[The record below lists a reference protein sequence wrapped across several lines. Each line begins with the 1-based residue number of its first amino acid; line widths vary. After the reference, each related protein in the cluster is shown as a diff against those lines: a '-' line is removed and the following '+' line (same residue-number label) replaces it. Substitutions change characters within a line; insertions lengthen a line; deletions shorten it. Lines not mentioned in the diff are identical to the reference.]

1 MLPRTRARLATA
13 HRWLALLMAPVFV
26 AILLSG
32 ALLAFSPILGK
43 PGEASSGGRLDPA
56 RLVGLLQR
64 VDPRGKAP
72 YLFLT
77 PDEGTVG
84 VIQPETGEA
93 KYFSTSTGLA
103 VPEPRQPSPDVFD
116 IALRIHKDLW
126 FGLGGL
132 VGFGTFAML
141 VLVLLGPLLARPARR
156 PSTPLGRHIWLGWIL
171 WPLLALLPVS
181 VVLMKLHPPV
191 VTSRS
196 GAPMPLARAVDM
208 AARTVDLSR
217 LRAVQALPG
226 GSAMLFIASAT
237 GGPSR
242 FVVHPDGLHP
252 FESTV
257 STLGRAL
264 HAGTW
269 AGPWSGVI
277 NLISTLLLLLMMGL
291 GLASWS
297 RSLRG
302 TRAGE
307 RPASRPSA
315 QREPEPAHR

>member
-1 MLPRTRARLATA
+1 MLPRTRARLAMV
-13 HRWLALLMAPVFV
+13 HRWLALLMTPVFI

-32 ALLAFSPILGK
+32 AVLAFRPILGK
-43 PGEASSGGRLDPA
+43 TSEPEREGRLDPA
-56 RLVGLLQR
+56 VLVGLLRR
-64 VDPRGKAP
+64 VDPKGTAP

-84 VIQPETGEA
+84 LIQPETGEPR
-93 KYFSTSTGLA
+93 YFSASTGLA
-103 VPEPRQPSPDVFD
+103 APEPVQPPPDIFD

-156 PSTPLGRHIWLGWIL
+156 PITLLGRHIWMGWIL

-191 VTSRS
+191 VTTHR
-196 GAPMPLARAVDM
+196 GAPMPLAQAVELT
-208 AARTVDLSR
+208 ARTVDLSR

-226 GSAMLFIASAT
+226 GSAMLFTAGV

-242 FVVHPDGLHP
+242 FVVHPDGVHA
-252 FESTV
+252 FESPV

-269 AGPWSGVI
+269 AGPWSGVV
-277 NLISTLLLLLMMGL
+277 NLISTLLLLLLMGL
-291 GLASWS
+291 GLASWG
-297 RSLRG
+297 RSLG
-302 TRAGE
+302 GQRAGE
-307 RPASRPSA
+307 LTVRRQSA
-315 QREPEPAHR
+315 GRDPEPAHR

>member
-1 MLPRTRARLATA
+1 MRPHTRARLATA
-13 HRWLALLMAPVFV
+13 HRWLALLMAPVFL

-32 ALLAFSPILGK
+32 AVLAFRPILGQSS
-43 PGEASSGGRLDPA
+43 EQDSGGRLDA
-56 RLVGLLQR
+56 AHLVTLLKR
-64 VDPRGKAP
+64 VDPKGTAP

-77 PDEGTVG
+77 PDEATVG
-84 VIQPETGEA
+84 VIQPETGEP
-93 KYFSTSTGLA
+93 KYFSALTGLA
-103 VPEPRQPSPDVFD
+103 APVPVQPPADIFD

-156 PSTPLGRHIWLGWIL
+156 PTTLLGRHIWMGWIL

-191 VTSRS
+191 VTTHR
-196 GAPMPLARAVDM
+196 GAPMSLVQAVEM
-208 AARTVDLSR
+208 TARTVDLSR
-217 LRAVQALPG
+217 LRAVQGLPG
-226 GSAMLFIASAT
+226 GSAMLFTAGVT
-237 GGPSR
+237 GGLSR
-242 FVVHPDGLHP
+242 FVVHADGVHA
-252 FESTV
+252 FESPV

-269 AGPWSGVI
+269 AGPWSGVV

-291 GLASWS
+291 GLASWG
-297 RSLRG
+297 RSLSG
-302 TRAGE
+302 NRAEE
-307 RPASRPSA
+307 RPARGQSA
-315 QREPEPAHR
+315 GREPEPAHR